1 MNWAWNQNLAP
12 TPKLILMALAD
23 AADDHGT
30 CWPSIPTVAAKCS
43 VSDRTVQRGMQTL
56 IASGLMI
63 SDQRYRKD
71 GSCSSNRYRLLL
83 ERGDKLSPPR
93 DTDDTTPCHGCQGS
107 PDTGVTP
114 RTTIRTQKESPQ
126 PPEAKTSAAAST
138 RAKSSGGKLFDL
150 EYPKKLLPAERHEA
164 EKLITALKAP
174 LNQQVLDEWTGII
187 SAGAI
192 RSSALGCLRAL
203 IKRAQEGSFTPERAL
218 RVAQSRKS
226 QKRVA
231 KMQAQAKS
239 EMPKFIPANKDNPL
253 AHRIANLAKTQSR
266 KKDQQQD

>member
-1 MNWAWNQNLAP
+1 MNWAWSQNLAP

-30 CWPSIPTVAAKCS
+30 CWPSVPTVAAKCS

-56 IASGLMI
+56 IAGGLMI
-63 SDQRYRKD
+63 ADQRYRKD

-83 ERGDKLSPPR
+83 ERGDKLSPPP
-93 DTDDTTPCHGCQGS
+93 DTDDTTPCQGCQGP

-114 RTTIRTQKESPQ
+114 RTTIRTQKEPPQ
-126 PPEAKTSAAAST
+126 PPEAEISTTVSTS
-138 RAKSSGGKLFDL
+138 AKSSGGDFINL
-150 EYPKKLLPAERHEA
+150 EYSKELLPAERYEA

-192 RSSALGCLRAL
+192 RSSPLGCLRAL

-218 RVAQSRKS
+218 RVAQSRNS

-239 EMPKFIPANKDNPL
+239 EMPKFTPANSDNSL
-253 AHRIANLAKTQSR
+253 AHRIANLAKVQSN
-266 KKDQQQD
+266 KNDQQQD

>member
-30 CWPSIPTVAAKCS
+30 CWPSVPTVAAKCS

-56 IASGLMI
+56 ITSGLII

-83 ERGDKLSPPR
+83 ERGDKLSPPP
-93 DTDDTTPCHGCQGS
+93 DTDDTIPCHGCHLP
-107 PDTGVTP
+107 PDAGVTP

-126 PPEAKTSAAAST
+126 PLEAEISTTVSTSAE
-138 RAKSSGGKLFDL
+138 SGGGGFISL
-150 EYPKKLLPAERHEA
+150 EYPKELLPAERREA
-164 EKLITALKAP
+164 EKLIAAMKGP
-174 LNQQVLDEWTGII
+174 LNQQVLDEWAGII

-192 RSSALGCLRAL
+192 RSSPLGCLRTL

-218 RVAQSRKS
+218 RVAQSRNS

-231 KMQAQAKS
+231 KIQAQAKS
-239 EMPKFIPANKDNPL
+239 EMPKFTPVTSDNSL
-253 AHRIANLAKTQSR
+253 AHRIANMAKAQDR
-266 KKDQQQD
+266 KNDQR